1 MLQSATTTS
10 SNEDIAL
17 NHAPAIAAA
26 TRRGHRSTYSPGGGL
41 LHPVAL
47 AAIALLVLNDHVL
60 KAAYGTWWTGKL
72 SDLAGMLFF
81 PLLLQAIVE
90 VGQSASRSSWRPSR
104 AVLVASAAATAC
116 VFAAINL
123 FEPVAELYR
132 HGLGGLQ
139 WPFRALASLASGAG
153 VPGLAPV
160 KHTLDPSD
168 LIALP
173 TVGLAIWLGWRR
185 GGKEPS

>member
-1 MLQSATTTS
+1 MNA
-10 SNEDIAL
+10 
-17 NHAPAIAAA
+17 APAISSAAS
-26 TRRGHRSTYSPGGGL
+26 RRDRAACSPGGGL
-41 LHPVAL
+41 LHPVAGI
-47 AAIALLVLNDHVL
+47 AIAVLVLNDHVL

-72 SDLAGMLFF
+72 SDFAGMVFF

-90 VGQSASRSSWRPSR
+90 VGQSALRSSWRPSR

-123 FEPVAELYR
+123 FEPAAELYR
-132 HGLGGLQ
+132 HGLGALQ
-139 WPFRALASLASGAG
+139 WPFRALASVASGAG

-160 KHTLDPSD
+160 KHILDPTD